1 MSDRIDF
8 ATSMK
13 AVVIVSIAILVS
25 LGGQAETR
33 PDFEDALR
41 KANSLENAH
50 LPESVNSG
58 VATRSDYGSTR

>member
-1 MSDRIDF
+1 
-8 ATSMK
+8 MK